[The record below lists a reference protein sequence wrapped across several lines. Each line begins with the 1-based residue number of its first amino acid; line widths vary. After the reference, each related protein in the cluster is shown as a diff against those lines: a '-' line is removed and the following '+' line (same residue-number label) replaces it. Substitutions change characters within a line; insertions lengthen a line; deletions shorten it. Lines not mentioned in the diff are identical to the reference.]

1 MYNHVVCVRFAFK
14 HCYFFG

>member
-1 MYNHVVCVRFAFK
+1 MYNHVVCVRFALK